1 MNSNK
6 ETNVSL
12 FLKYLNLN
20 LYSSFEILL
29 GFFFFFCYMLSLIC
43 GTQDFYFHCSM
54 QTPNCGMWDLVP

>member
-12 FLKYLNLN
+12 FLEYLNLN

-29 GFFFFFCYMLSLIC
+29 GFFFFFLLYAESYLWHTGFLFSL
-43 GTQDFYFHCSM
+43 QHANS
-54 QTPNCGMWDLVP
+54 